1 MREIKVKIIKEN
13 EDIFKFDIRQDI
25 YRARISIKCSEEI
38 AEHIKKGILFIN
50 ENPQFIDLE
59 NKFVKEAL
67 RNEIYKFYNANSSQN
82 NYETIDDIVN
92 KISIILI
99 SLNKKKK
106 KSLKKPA
113 ASFLKEVNNSN
124 NNLIKILLL
133 GPFGSGKSTFI
144 KKLSNIDDEI
154 DFPVVDTARTTIH
167 NTHYI
172 FKKYEDGNYKF
183 FIDFKT
189 NEKIYNLLSDS
200 YYRSLDKIF
209 NGIINGYD
217 FQKIRDLAME
227 EFVNDPNQI
236 FKIEYVLGK
245 YYKSD
250 NNKRNIDEK
259 KPQVKFWDTE
269 FEMIYNICNQYMI
282 QNTINNDNDDNNNI
296 LKKNLYDNFIKN
308 NLYIEKI
315 NNLIQNMINILNKKM
330 KEICIKQ
337 EEKNLGQIIYDES
350 KEHIIGFKCEDYNIS
365 KISDYIYPFCSTNIK
380 YFTKILTPL
389 VDMIVIEIPYNEN
402 LEGDLK
408 NNKICIT
415 DTVGFEHRKTDDT
428 NSLEGSTDY
437 KFNNFDI
444 IGVVDKATS
453 SMSGTT
459 ENILRELYHNAN
471 KSKIMILYT
480 FYDEFT
486 KKDFEDDDDKK
497 IFLKE
502 LQKTTIKKIDQSDLV
517 NKFIDSLNSENRT
530 IFLSGL
536 CKNQGYNFNDC
547 INKTLRN
554 INNNFENLYD
564 FKKLE
569 VNNYKN
575 DLIGY
580 DYKKLLLVFN
590 RIRDEYITQQK
601 NIYIYNYPHY
611 KITEALT
618 KRLSK
623 GETYFIGSS
632 QNLKPVDD
640 FCSTVMN
647 CIDNFIKNP
656 SYINFDEKDTI
667 ENHKYKV
674 IDWFKEEIST
684 KIKILA
690 KKFFVQD
697 RLKSW
702 NTLYMYCGTGSD
714 FKRRNGIIQ
723 EFQKILPELIDYS
736 NNFADN
742 WINEIESIFKDV
754 LKNMKDE
761 VENN

>member
-1 MREIKVKIIKEN
+1 MKEIKINIIKEN
-13 EDIFKFDIRQDI
+13 EGIFKFDIRQDI
-25 YRARISIKCSEEI
+25 YRTRISIKCSEEI
-38 AEHIKKGILFIN
+38 AEHIKNGILFVN
-50 ENPQFIDLE
+50 QNPEFIDLE

-67 RNEIYKFYNANSSQN
+67 RNEIYKFYNTSSSQN
-82 NYETIDDIVN
+82 SYETIDYIVN
-92 KISIILI
+92 KIAIILI

-106 KSLKKPA
+106 KLLNRPA
-113 ASFLKEVNNSN
+113 ASFLKELNNSN
-124 NNLIKILLL
+124 NSLIKILLL
-133 GPFGSGKSTFI
+133 GQFGSGKSTVI
-144 KKLSNIDDEI
+144 KKLSDIDDKI
-154 DFPVVDTARTTIH
+154 DFPVVDTARTTVH
-167 NTHYI
+167 DTHYI
-172 FKKYEDGNYKF
+172 FKKYSDGHYSF

-189 NEKIYNLLSDS
+189 NEKIHNLLNDA
-200 YYRSLDKIF
+200 YYRSSDKIF

-217 FQKIRDLAME
+217 IQKIRDLAME

-250 NNKRNIDEK
+250 NSKRNIEEK
-259 KPQVKFWDTE
+259 KAQVKFWDTE
-269 FEMIYNICNQYMI
+269 FKNIYSICEQYII
-282 QNTINNDNDDNNNI
+282 QNTINGNNNTI
-296 LKKNLYDNFIKN
+296 LKKCLYDDFIKDNLYT
-308 NLYIEKI
+308 EKI
-315 NNLIQNMINILNKKM
+315 NNLIQNMVIILNEKM

-337 EEKNLGQIIYDES
+337 EEKGLGKIIYDES
-350 KEHIIGFKCEDYNIS
+350 KECIIGFKCEDYDVS
-365 KISDYIYPFCSTNIK
+365 KIADYIYPFSSTNIK

-389 VDMIVIEIPYNEN
+389 VDMIVIEVPYNKNLEEN
-402 LEGDLK
+402 LT

-415 DTVGFEHRKTDDT
+415 DTIGFEHRKADDT
-428 NSLEGSTDY
+428 NSLEGSTEY
-437 KFNNFDI
+437 KFNDFDI

-486 KKDFEDDDDKK
+486 KKDFEDDNDKK
-497 IFLKE
+497 IFLKD
-502 LQKTTIKKIDQSDLV
+502 LQKTTIKKIDENELV
-517 NKFIDSLNSENRT
+517 NKFIDSLNSEVRT

-536 CKNQGYNFNDC
+536 CEGEGSNFNDC
-547 INKTLRN
+547 INRTLRN
-554 INNNFENLYD
+554 INNNFKNLYD

-569 VNNYKN
+569 VNNRKN
-575 DLIGY
+575 DLIEY

-590 RIRDEYITQQK
+590 KIRDEYIKQQK

-611 KITEALT
+611 KTTEALT
-618 KRLSK
+618 KRLSQ

-632 QNLKPVDD
+632 KNLKPVDD

-656 SYINFDEKDTI
+656 IYINFNEKDTI

-690 KKFFVQD
+690 KKFFVED
-697 RLKSW
+697 RLKAW
-702 NTLYMYCGTGSD
+702 NILYMYSGLSSDSRRRTG
-714 FKRRNGIIQ
+714 IME

-742 WINEIESIFKDV
+742 WINEIEGIFKDV
-754 LKNMKDE
+754 LKCMKDE